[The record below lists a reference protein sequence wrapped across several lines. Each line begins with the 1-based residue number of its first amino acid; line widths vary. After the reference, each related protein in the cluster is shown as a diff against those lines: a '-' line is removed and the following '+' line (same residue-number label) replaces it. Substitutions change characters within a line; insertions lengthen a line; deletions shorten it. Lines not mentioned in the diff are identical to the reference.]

1 MLAVCSDSSPAATAP
16 SSVPPLSF
24 MSTPS
29 MSTFVPI
36 PNPPPTEMSIADLAV
51 QMKRTDMNVSDLAVQ
66 MKRTDMS
73 IADLAVQMKRTN
85 ENLSDQVSELRQHM
99 DTKFTSMEKKL
110 VNVEERLVN
119 VEERLVNVEE
129 RLVNVEERLVN
140 VEEKM
145 DKLNDD
151 LHDVNALALLKLAWP
166 AGFSDQVGPTTK
178 RNRTEQHQW
187 KEELLKAYPHCD
199 GQAQRSSNT
208 RQHPSEAVTHPP
220 CVPPSRLS

>member
-51 QMKRTDMNVSDLAVQ
+51 QMKRTDMSVADLAVQ

-99 DTKFTSMEKKL
+99 DTRFTSMEK
-110 VNVEERLVN
+110 
-119 VEERLVNVEE
+119 

-166 AGFSDQVGPTTK
+166 ACFSDQVGPTTK

>member
-73 IADLAVQMKRTN
+73 IADLAVQMKRTDMNVSDLAVQMKRTN
-85 ENLSDQVSELRQHM
+85 ENLSDLVSEVKQLRQHM
-99 DTKFTSMEKKL
+99 DTRFTSM
-110 VNVEERLVN
+110 
-119 VEERLVNVEE
+119 
-129 RLVNVEERLVN
+129 
-140 VEEKM
+140 EEKM